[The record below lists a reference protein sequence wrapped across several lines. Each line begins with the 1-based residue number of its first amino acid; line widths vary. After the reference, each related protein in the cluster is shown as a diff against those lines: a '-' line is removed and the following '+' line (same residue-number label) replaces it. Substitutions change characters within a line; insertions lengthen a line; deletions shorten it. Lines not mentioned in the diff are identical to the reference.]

1 MTAEAGPAG
10 LRGAR
15 PGAGRGAPRLALGLA
30 GRLVQAAALIA
41 AVLLLNFL
49 LVRLAPGDPALAIAG
64 GMGGATEAIV
74 EDIRRDHGLDRPLH
88 AQLLAYAA
96 RVASGDLGR
105 SLHFDAPVL
114 DLVLDRLGPT
124 LLLAATALIAA
135 SLLGTL
141 LGAEAARRPHGTF
154 AHLASGFALAAW
166 SAPAFWTGIV
176 LIFAFSAALPL
187 FPLSGMTDPRAGAAG
202 LARALEVAHHLALP
216 ALTLALTQ
224 LAPFVRIAR
233 AATLDALGAG
243 WILTAR
249 AKGLG
254 ETAVLYRHAL
264 RNAAVPVVTLAG
276 LQCGALL
283 SGAVLVETV
292 FDWPGL
298 GSLAF
303 ESALR
308 RDHPTLLGILLFAA
322 AATVAVNLA
331 TDLACRLLDPRI
343 RPDSPPG
350 GGPA

>member
-10 LRGAR
+10 RRGGR
-15 PGAGRGAPRLALGLA
+15 PGAGSGALRVALLAA
-30 GRLVQAAALIA
+30 GRLLQAAALIA

-64 GMGGATEAIV
+64 GMGGATEAILA
-74 EDIRRDHGLDRPLH
+74 DIRRDHGLDRPLP

-96 RVASGDLGR
+96 RVAAGDLGR

-124 LLLAATALIAA
+124 LLLAATALLAA
-135 SLLGTL
+135 AVLGTL
-141 LGAEAARRPHGTF
+141 LGAEAARRPHGLVDR
-154 AHLASGFALAAW
+154 LAGGFALAAW

-176 LIFAFSAALPL
+176 LLLAFAAALPL
-187 FPLSGMTDPRAGAAG
+187 FPLAGMADPRGGPAGPG
-202 LARALEVAHHLALP
+202 RALDVARHLALP

-233 AATLDALGAG
+233 AATLDALGAP

-254 ETAVLYRHAL
+254 ERAVLYRHAL
-264 RNAAVPVVTLAG
+264 RGAALPVVTLAG
-276 LQCGALL
+276 LQGGALL

-298 GSLAF
+298 GSLAV

-308 RDHPTLLGILLFAA
+308 RDHPTLLGILAAAA
-322 AATVAVNLA
+322 AATVAANLA
-331 TDLACRLLDPRI
+331 ADLACRLLDPRL
-343 RPDSPPG
+343 RPDAPPG
-350 GGPA
+350 GGRP